1 MTGTDV
7 GLHVA
12 DVYSKA
18 IYELAEQFDIVEEVK
33 SELELLAE
41 IIAQEKDFLRIMSSP
56 QFSADYKK
64 MLLHS
69 VFEGKI
75 DDLTL
80 NFMLTVNEHNR
91 MIFLPQIIARFAELW
106 DAHHGISIVELTLN
120 ESFSENELQN
130 TTVAISN
137 AMGQK
142 VQLKLNV
149 KPAIMGGA
157 VIRYGTSVIDNSI
170 KARLHRAVRTIIDM
184 CKQTRIEDEIQ
195 YQ

>member
-33 SELELLAE
+33 NELELLAE
-41 IIAQEKDFLRIMSSP
+41 IIAQEKDFLRMMSSP
-56 QFSADYKK
+56 QFSADYKQT
-64 MLLHS
+64 LLHS

-75 DDLTL
+75 NDLTL
-80 NFMLTVNEHNR
+80 NFILTVNEHNR
-91 MIFLPQIIARFAELW
+91 MIFLPRIIERFAELW

-120 ESFSENELQN
+120 ENFSDEELQD
-130 TTVAISN
+130 VSESISN

-142 VQLKLNV
+142 AQLKMSV
-149 KPAIMGGA
+149 KPDIMGGA
-157 VIRYGTSVIDNSI
+157 VLRYGTSVIDNSI
-170 KARLHRAVRTIIDM
+170 KARLHRAVRTIIDS
-184 CKQTRIEDEIQ
+184 CKLTRIEDEIR